1 MVLSAFAL
9 FGGALAVVDNYWQ
22 ADADGN
28 WNGSWADPAH
38 WKTKGGITAGQRGRF
53 DLKSNQPI
61 EVTIRRATIRIR
73 ASSCCA
79 AGTPAGTS
87 R

>member
-38 WKTKGGITAGQRGRF
+38 WKTEGGITAGQSGRF
-53 DLKSNQPI
+53 DL
-61 EVTIRRATIRIR
+61 
-73 ASSCCA
+73 
-79 AGTPAGTS
+79 
-87 R
+87 